1 MSHTPAAS
9 TSSGGNSE
17 HFAEFS
23 THNASPTHNTQ
34 FFLKC
39 VSLSENLFQIMFCMY
54 YFSIAI
60 VFFQISC
67 RNAWS
72 KLSLVVWVNKSQI
85 KYKMMV
91 STVCIHFRE
100 MILFS
105 QVPAASQSER
115 VCINI
120 NMGQVVMPVW
130 REWARTTQL
139 CRAPWWHGRHRHWRH
154 GAGIVHSC
162 RLYFEQMLHC
172 KCFLNCNIDCNS
184 EQ

>member
-1 MSHTPAAS
+1 
-9 TSSGGNSE
+9 
-17 HFAEFS
+17 
-23 THNASPTHNTQ
+23 
-34 FFLKC
+34 
-39 VSLSENLFQIMFCMY
+39 
-54 YFSIAI
+54 
-60 VFFQISC
+60 
-67 RNAWS
+67 
-72 KLSLVVWVNKSQI
+72 
-85 KYKMMV
+85 MV

-120 NMGQVVMPVW
+120 NMGQVVMRAW

-139 CRAPWWHGRHRHWRH
+139 CRAPWWHGRHSHWRH